1 MTVPEVDVIL
11 PTWCGRD
18 FAAEAIDSVLAQT
31 HSAWHLT
38 LVDDA
43 SPDDSFAW
51 LSERYEDRADRITL
65 LRLDVQKRAAGA
77 RMEAI
82 ARTGRELIAFID
94 QDDRW
99 HPEKLALQVER
110 LRQAPDF
117 QAIHTDVQHIDANG
131 NLLVGA
137 ADAENAA
144 RAGVDWNA
152 LDSATRVHSCFLR
165 NRIRL
170 ASALVRRSS
179 FLMAG
184 GFDVSFF
191 GGEDWDFWV
200 RFAATGYRVTHIAEV
215 LLERRVHQAN
225 VSRQHASERLRGA
238 LAAVDAA
245 VERQPELEVLA
256 RRRRATLLRT
266 DAIDQ
271 LRAGRGRAT
280 RDRLEELETQV
291 PADIA
296 SKVLGLLSYLGP
308 LAPPLLRLAER
319 LRR

>member
-1 MTVPEVDVIL
+1 MTLPEVDVIL

-18 FAAEAIDSVLAQT
+18 FAAEAIESVLAQT

-51 LSERYEDRADRITL
+51 LSERYGDQADRITL
-65 LRLDVQKRAAGA
+65 LRLDVQRRAAGA

-99 HPEKLALQVER
+99 HPEKLARQVER
-110 LRQAPDF
+110 LHQAPDF
-117 QAIHTDVQHIDANG
+117 QAIHTDVQHIDAKG
-131 NLLVGA
+131 ILLVGA

-144 RAGVDWNA
+144 RADVDWST
-152 LDSATRVHSCFLR
+152 LDSAALVHSCFLR

-184 GFDVSFF
+184 GFDASLF

-200 RFAATGYRVTHIAEV
+200 RFAASGYRVTHVAEP
-215 LLERRVHQAN
+215 LLQRRIHEAN
-225 VSRQHASERLRGA
+225 VSRRHASERLRGA
-238 LAAVDAA
+238 LTAVDAA
-245 VERQPELEVLA
+245 VERQPELEELA

-271 LRAGRGRAT
+271 LRAGRGRTT
-280 RDRLEELETQV
+280 RDRLGELEAQV
-291 PADIA
+291 PANTE
-296 SKVLGLLSYLGP
+296 SKILGLLSYLGP